1 MLKSHRVTRV
11 RSLFF
16 NCIFSEYRKT
26 ENRSFCLFPSSD
38 QTPQKQEPE
47 QSENHRRK
55 KRASFFLESD
65 EEMENENH
73 QLQVEAIVADEI
85 EKYQI
90 PGIDDGFLRLMAPT
104 TVL

>member
-1 MLKSHRVTRV
+1 
-11 RSLFF
+11 
-16 NCIFSEYRKT
+16 
-26 ENRSFCLFPSSD
+26 
-38 QTPQKQEPE
+38 
-47 QSENHRRK
+47 
-55 KRASFFLESD
+55 
-65 EEMENENH
+65 MENENH